1 MPKGEAI
8 PEDCG
13 VHLQVTNPDSN
24 RHVLHGEVC
33 CLSLVKQ
40 PYVSLLRGEID
51 RKEQYSES
59 STWIHGTR
67 AVIRSMTCRLGMQTV
82 TELWDT
88 AAPKM
93 M

>member
-40 PYVSLLRGEID
+40 PYVSLTRGEID
-51 RKEQYSES
+51 RKE
-59 STWIHGTR
+59 
-67 AVIRSMTCRLGMQTV
+67 
-82 TELWDT
+82 
-88 AAPKM
+88 
-93 M
+93 